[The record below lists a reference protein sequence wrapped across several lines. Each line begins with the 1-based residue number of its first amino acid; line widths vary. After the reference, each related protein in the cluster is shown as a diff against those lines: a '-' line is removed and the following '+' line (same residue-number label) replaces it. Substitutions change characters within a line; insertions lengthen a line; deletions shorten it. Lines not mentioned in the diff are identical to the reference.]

1 MTASRTR
8 SGAPGVARP
17 EPVARSAPSGRLL
30 LKRATLAAA
39 TAFITVNVW
48 TVCPVLAV
56 WVGSRVVGQRQL
68 SATAVGVAIVAL
80 GTLAC
85 PHDQHLQ

>member
-1 MTASRTR
+1 
-8 SGAPGVARP
+8 
-17 EPVARSAPSGRLL
+17 LL
-30 LKRATLAAA
+30 LKRATLAAT

-48 TVCPVLAV
+48 TVWPVLAV

-68 SATAVGVAIVAL
+68 SVTAVGVVIVAL
-80 GTLAC
+80 GALAC

>member
-1 MTASRTR
+1 
-8 SGAPGVARP
+8 
-17 EPVARSAPSGRLL
+17 
-30 LKRATLAAA
+30 
-39 TAFITVNVW
+39 VNVW

-68 SATAVGVAIVAL
+68 SVTAVGVVIVVL
-80 GTLAC
+80 GALAC

>member
-1 MTASRTR
+1 MA
-8 SGAPGVARP
+8 G
-17 EPVARSAPSGRLL
+17 
-30 LKRATLAAA
+30 A

-48 TVCPVLAV
+48 TACPLLAV

-68 SATAVGVAIVAL
+68 SVTAVGVVIVAL
-80 GTLAC
+80 GALAC